1 MATSIN
7 TTARI
12 GGALYLMI
20 IFFGLFGEMFVRDKL
35 IVSGDVT
42 ATANNII
49 AHQLLWRMSMA
60 GDLLMHVCDVGLV
73 LVFYI
78 LLKPVNKYLA
88 LLAVLF
94 NLIQTA
100 VLVANKLNLLMPL
113 FLLGNSDYLKSFE
126 PKQLYTLTYLSIRS
140 HGYGFGFGLIYF
152 GFECVVLGYLI
163 IRSTYLPKL
172 IGVLMQIAGMCY
184 LVNSF
189 TLILSP
195 STANMLFPFILIPSF
210 IGELSLCLWL
220 LVKGVNFSK
229 WQEKANTVIS
239 SS

>member
-60 GDLLMHVCDVGLV
+60 G
-73 LVFYI
+73 
-78 LLKPVNKYLA
+78 A

-126 PKQLYTLTYLSIRS
+126 PQQLYTLTYLSIRS
-140 HGYGFGFGLIYF
+140 HGYGFGLGLIYF

-239 SS
+239 T